1 MAEGIGRQLSPET
14 DMWVMSK
21 PLVNEWLSST
31 DLKKKFSQEVFSNI
45 KMISK
50 KLPEII
56 HKFDATLDYQ
66 SSKDQKKFSKTIM
79 FLTFLYL
86 STITYLILK

>member
-1 MAEGIGRQLSPET
+1 MKGRRVSI
-14 DMWVMSK
+14 
-21 PLVNEWLSST
+21 NN
-31 DLKKKFSQEVFSNI
+31 DLKKKFSLEAFSNI

-56 HKFDATLDYQ
+56 QKFDASLDYQ
-66 SSKDQKKFSKTIM
+66 TNKDKKKFSKAIIV
-79 FLTFLYL
+79 LTFLYL

>member
-1 MAEGIGRQLSPET
+1 MAEGIGRQLNPET

-31 DLKKKFSQEVFSNI
+31 DLKKKFSLEVFSNI

-56 HKFDATLDYQ
+56 QKFDATLDYQ
-66 SSKDQKKFSKTIM
+66 SNKDQKQFSKTIIV
-79 FLTFLYL
+79 LTFLYL